1 MKTGILGSGI
11 VGRVLGSAFIAE
23 GHEVMLGTRNVEKD
37 EVVKWLA
44 ENPGAKAG
52 SFEDTAAFGD
62 LIVLAT
68 SGDITAGVIKTA
80 GYQNFAGKVV
90 IDATNPID
98 HTRPPVNGVLPFFSK
113 PEGSL
118 MEHLQAIIPEAKLV
132 KAFNSVG
139 NGFMYKPDFNGQKP
153 TMFICG
159 NDEDAKKS
167 VTTIL
172 DAFGWETADMGKAES
187 ARAIE
192 ALCMLWC
199 IPGILNNQ
207 WTHAFK
213 LLKK

>member
-23 GHEVMLGTRNVEKD
+23 GHEVMLGTRNVKKD

-62 LIVLAT
+62 MIVLAT
-68 SGDITAGVIKTA
+68 SGDITAGVIKHA
-80 GYQNFAGKVV
+80 GIQNFKGKIV
-90 IDATNPID
+90 IDAANPID
-98 HTRPPVNGVLPFFSK
+98 HNRPPVNGVLPFFTTTH
-113 PEGSL
+113 ESL
-118 MEHLQAIIPEAKLV
+118 MEQLQHLLPEAKLV

-139 NGFMYKPDFNGQKP
+139 NAFMYKPDFNGQKP

-167 VTTIL
+167 VTAIL
-172 DAFGWETADMGKAES
+172 D
-187 ARAIE
+187 
-192 ALCMLWC
+192 
-199 IPGILNNQ
+199 
-207 WTHAFK
+207 
-213 LLKK
+213 

>member
-1 MKTGILGSGI
+1 MKIGILGSGI

-23 GHEVMLGTRNVEKD
+23 GNEVMLGTRNVTKD
-37 EVVKWLA
+37 EIVKWLA

-52 SFEDTAAFGD
+52 SFEDTASFGD
-62 LIVLAT
+62 LVVLAT

-98 HTRPPVNGVLPFFSK
+98 HTRAPVNGVLPFFNK

-118 MEHLQAIIPEAKLV
+118 MEHLQATIPEAKLV

-139 NGFMYKPDFNGQKP
+139 NSFMYKPDFNGQKP

-159 NDEDAKKS
+159 NDDDAKQTVIK
-167 VTTIL
+167 IL
-172 DAFGWETADMGKAES
+172 VAFGWETEDMGKTEA

-192 ALCMLWC
+192 PLCILWC
-199 IPGILNNQ
+199 IPGFLNNQ